1 MFKCLGTETN
11 AIEEE
16 QIEGSTPT
24 TEPVTI
30 TTAEEIDGKTVT
42 GKEDKQDK
50 FSTNLYMICNS
61 LYAKVANLTI
71 NYVAIYI

>member
-50 FSTNLYMICNS
+50 FSTNRFMICNCNMQRWS
-61 LYAKVANLTI
+61 I
-71 NYVAIYI
+71 

>member
-50 FSTNLYMICNS
+50 FSTNLYMI
-61 LYAKVANLTI
+61 YAKVVNLVI